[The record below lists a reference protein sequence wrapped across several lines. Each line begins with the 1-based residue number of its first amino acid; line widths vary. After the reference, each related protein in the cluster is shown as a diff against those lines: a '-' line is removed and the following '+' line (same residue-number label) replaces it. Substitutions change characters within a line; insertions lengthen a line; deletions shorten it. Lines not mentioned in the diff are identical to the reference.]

1 MYVIVVGG
9 GKVGYYLTRTL
20 LNEGHEV
27 TLVELDARRVARL
40 TSEFGE
46 AVVAG
51 DGCEVRVMEDAGMSR
66 AEIVVAVTGHDEDNI
81 VICQMAKTH
90 FGGPR
95 QIARVNNPENEDIF
109 HLLGVDET
117 VASTRIIYSL
127 IDQEVETGESLL
139 LTALKR
145 GKIVIVSLDVPP
157 DSPAAGKMVK
167 DIHLPGECVLAAII
181 RDDHILLPSGTT
193 ELTANDTVIAV
204 AEPSSQ
210 HVLSEAL
217 LGPQTNG
224 GPRGTA
230 RTNGQSPAQEEGG

>member
-20 LNEGHEV
+20 ISEGHEV
-27 TLVELDARRVARL
+27 ALVEQRSSRVARL
-40 TSEFGE
+40 ITEFGE
-46 AVVAG
+46 AVVVG
-51 DGCEVRVMEDAGMSR
+51 DGCEVRVMEDAGTAR
-66 AEIVVAVTGHDEDNI
+66 ADCVVAVTGHDEDNI
-81 VICQMAKTH
+81 VICQMAQRY
-90 FGGPR
+90 FGVPR
-95 QIARVNNPENEDIF
+95 QIARVNNPENEEIF

-145 GKIVIVSLDVPP
+145 GKIVIVSVDIPEG
-157 DSPAAGKMVK
+157 SPATGKMVK

-181 RDDHILLPSGTT
+181 REDHILLPSGTT
-193 ELTANDTVIAV
+193 DLEPNDTVIAV

-210 HVLSEAL
+210 HVLREAL
-217 LGPQTNG
+217 VGPP
-224 GPRGTA
+224 GPETRRESA
-230 RTNGQSPAQEEGG
+230 